1 MKEDGC
7 SPDVHA
13 HIIDLGYMDIS
24 VEFTKISAGKIVLK
38 PQKTG
43 LGIRIFL

>member
-7 SPDVHA
+7 SADVHA
-13 HIIDLGYMDIS
+13 HTIDLGYMDIS
-24 VEFTKISAGKIVLK
+24 VEFRKISARKTVVK

-43 LGIRIFL
+43 LGIKILL